1 MNIHEYQ
8 AKQLFSSYGINV
20 LKGDIAFNVDD
31 AVKIAEGIDSKK
43 WVVKAQIHAGGRGKG
58 GGVKIANSIKEV
70 EEYSNNI
77 LGMNLITPQTGA
89 EGKKVL
95 KIYVEEGCQIK
106 KEYYLGIVLD
116 RAKGKFVMMASTEGG
131 MEIEKVAEEMPEK
144 IIKVILDP
152 LMGLS
157 GFQARQLSFALEIPK
172 EAMKDFV
179 RQVTLLSKI
188 AVEKDFT
195 LVEINPLIL
204 TEDNKV
210 IALDAK
216 VNIDDNALF
225 RNSDLKELLD
235 ESEVDPKE
243 LEAEKYDLSYVKLD
257 GKLGCM
263 VNGAGLAMATMD
275 IIKLKGSS
283 PANFLDV
290 GGGASKEK
298 VSGALK
304 IIISDKDVKAILINI
319 FGGIMRCDIIAEGI
333 VEAVNEMKL
342 DKPLIVRLEGTNVER
357 GKEILSNSGLE
368 IVTAKDLEDAAEKAV
383 SIVEKSTCQY

>member
-20 LKGDIAFNVDD
+20 LKGNIAFNVDD

-77 LGMNLITPQTGA
+77 LGMNLITPQTGV

-95 KIYVEEGCQIK
+95 KVYVEEGCQIK
-106 KEYYLGIVLD
+106 KEYYLGIILD

-152 LMGLS
+152 LMGLN
-157 GFQARQLSFALEIPK
+157 GFQARQLSFALGIPK

-383 SIVEKSTCQY
+383 SIVEK

>member
-235 ESEVDPKE
+235 ESEVDPRE

-383 SIVEKSTCQY
+383 SIVEK

>member
-8 AKQLFSSYGINV
+8 AKQLFNSYGINV

-31 AVKIAEGIDSKK
+31 AVKIAEGINSKK

-58 GGVKIANSIKEV
+58 GGVKIANSINEV

-77 LGMNLITPQTGA
+77 LGMNLITPQTGV

-95 KIYVEEGCQIK
+95 KVYVEEGCQIK

-152 LMGLS
+152 LMGLN

-383 SIVEKSTCQY
+383 SIVEK

>member
-152 LMGLS
+152 LMGLND
-157 GFQARQLSFALEIPK
+157 FQARQLSFALEIPK
-172 EAMKDFV
+172 EAIKDFV

-204 TEDNKV
+204 TEENKV

-383 SIVEKSTCQY
+383 SIVEK

>member
-20 LKGDIAFNVDD
+20 LKGDVAFNVDD

-77 LGMNLITPQTGA
+77 LGMNLITPQTGV

-95 KIYVEEGCQIK
+95 KVYVEEGCQIK

-152 LMGLS
+152 LMGLN

-172 EAMKDFV
+172 EAMKDFI

-383 SIVEKSTCQY
+383 SVVEK

>member
-31 AVKIAEGIDSKK
+31 AVKIAEGINSEK

-77 LGMNLITPQTGA
+77 LGMNLITPQTGV

-95 KIYVEEGCQIK
+95 KVYVEEGCQIK

-152 LMGLS
+152 LMGLNS
-157 GFQARQLSFALEIPK
+157 FQARQLSFALEIPK

-383 SIVEKSTCQY
+383 SIVEK

>member
-95 KIYVEEGCQIK
+95 KVYVEEGCQIK

-157 GFQARQLSFALEIPK
+157 SFQARQLSFALEIPK

-383 SIVEKSTCQY
+383 SIVEK

>member
-31 AVKIAEGIDSKK
+31 AVKIAEGIDTKK

-77 LGMNLITPQTGA
+77 LGMNLITPQTGV

-95 KIYVEEGCQIK
+95 KVYVEEGCQIK

-152 LMGLS
+152 LMGLN
-157 GFQARQLSFALEIPK
+157 GFQARQLSFALGIPK

-383 SIVEKSTCQY
+383 SIVEK

>member
-20 LKGDIAFNVDD
+20 LKGNIAFNVDD
-31 AVKIAEGIDSKK
+31 AVKIAEGIDAKK

-77 LGMNLITPQTGA
+77 LGMNLITPQTGV

-243 LEAEKYDLSYVKLD
+243 LQAEKYDLSYVKLD

-342 DKPLIVRLEGTNVER
+342 EKPLIVRLEGTNVER

-383 SIVEKSTCQY
+383 SIVEK

>member
-1 MNIHEYQ
+1 MNIHDYQ

-20 LKGDIAFNVDD
+20 LNGDIAFNVDD

-77 LGMNLITPQTGA
+77 LGMNLITPQTGV

-95 KIYVEEGCQIK
+95 IIHVEEGCQIK

-152 LMGLS
+152 LMGLN
-157 GFQARQLSFALEIPK
+157 GFQARQLSFALGIPK

-383 SIVEKSTCQY
+383 SIVEK

>member
-77 LGMNLITPQTGA
+77 LGMNLITPQTGV

-95 KIYVEEGCQIK
+95 KVYVEEGCQIK

-152 LMGLS
+152 LMGLN

-179 RQVTLLSKI
+179 RQVTLLSKV

-383 SIVEKSTCQY
+383 SIVEK

>member
-31 AVKIAEGIDSKK
+31 AVKIAEGINSKK

-116 RAKGKFVMMASTEGG
+116 RTKGKFVMMASTEGG

-383 SIVEKSTCQY
+383 SIVEK

>member
-20 LKGDIAFNVDD
+20 LKGDIAFNVND

-77 LGMNLITPQTGA
+77 LGMNLITPQTGV

-95 KIYVEEGCQIK
+95 KVYVEEGCQIK

-157 GFQARQLSFALEIPK
+157 SFQARQLSFALEIPK
-172 EAMKDFV
+172 DAIKDFV

-257 GKLGCM
+257 GTLGCM

-290 GGGASKEK
+290 GGGATKEK

-383 SIVEKSTCQY
+383 SIVEK

>member
-20 LKGDIAFNVDD
+20 LKGDVAFNVDD
-31 AVKIAEGIDSKK
+31 AVKIAEGIDSNK

-77 LGMNLITPQTGA
+77 LGMNLITPQTGV
-89 EGKKVL
+89 EGKKVF
-95 KIYVEEGCQIK
+95 KVYVEEGCQIK

-152 LMGLS
+152 LMGLN

-172 EAMKDFV
+172 EAIKDFV

-383 SIVEKSTCQY
+383 NLVEK

>member
-77 LGMNLITPQTGA
+77 LGMNLITPQTGV

-95 KIYVEEGCQIK
+95 KVYVEEGCQIK
-106 KEYYLGIVLD
+106 KEYYLGIILD

-152 LMGLS
+152 LMGLN

-333 VEAVNEMKL
+333 VQAVNEMKL

-383 SIVEKSTCQY
+383 SIVEK

>member
-342 DKPLIVRLEGTNVER
+342 DKPLIVRLEGTNVAR

-383 SIVEKSTCQY
+383 SIVEK

>member
-20 LKGDIAFNVDD
+20 LRGDIAFNVDD

-77 LGMNLITPQTGA
+77 LGMNLITPQTGV

-95 KIYVEEGCQIK
+95 KVYVEEGCQIK

-152 LMGLS
+152 LMGLN

-275 IIKLKGSS
+275 IIKLKASS

-368 IVTAKDLEDAAEKAV
+368 IVRAKDLEDAAEKAV
-383 SIVEKSTCQY
+383 SIVEK

>member
-77 LGMNLITPQTGA
+77 LGMNLITPQTGV

-95 KIYVEEGCQIK
+95 KVYVEEGCQIK
-106 KEYYLGIVLD
+106 KEYYLGIILD

-152 LMGLS
+152 LMGLN

-333 VEAVNEMKL
+333 VQAVNEMKL

-357 GKEILSNSGLE
+357 GKEILSNSELE

-383 SIVEKSTCQY
+383 SIVEK

>member
-77 LGMNLITPQTGA
+77 LGMNLITPQTGV

-95 KIYVEEGCQIK
+95 KVYVEEGCQIK

-152 LMGLS
+152 LMGLND
-157 GFQARQLSFALEIPK
+157 FQARQLSFALEIPK
-172 EAMKDFV
+172 EAIKDFV

-383 SIVEKSTCQY
+383 SIVEK

>member
-20 LKGDIAFNVDD
+20 LKGDVAFNVDD

-77 LGMNLITPQTGA
+77 LGMNLITPQTGV

-95 KIYVEEGCQIK
+95 KVYVEEGCQIK

-152 LMGLS
+152 LMGLND
-157 GFQARQLSFALEIPK
+157 FQARQLSFALEIPK
-172 EAMKDFV
+172 EAIKDFS

-383 SIVEKSTCQY
+383 RIVEK

>member
-152 LMGLS
+152 LIGLS

-357 GKEILSNSGLE
+357 GKEIMSNSGLE

-383 SIVEKSTCQY
+383 SIVEK

>member
-77 LGMNLITPQTGA
+77 LGMNLITPQTGV
-89 EGKKVL
+89 EGKKVF
-95 KIYVEEGCQIK
+95 KVYVEEGCQIK

-116 RAKGKFVMMASTEGG
+116 RTKGKFVMMASTEGG

-152 LMGLS
+152 LMGLN

-357 GKEILSNSGLE
+357 GKEILSNSELE

-383 SIVEKSTCQY
+383 SIVEK

>member
-152 LMGLS
+152 LMGLND
-157 GFQARQLSFALEIPK
+157 FQARQLSFALEIPK

-383 SIVEKSTCQY
+383 SIVEK

>member
-383 SIVEKSTCQY
+383 NIVEK

>member
-77 LGMNLITPQTGA
+77 LGMNLITPQTGV

-95 KIYVEEGCQIK
+95 KVYVEEGCQIK

-152 LMGLS
+152 LMGLN

-342 DKPLIVRLEGTNVER
+342 DKPLIVRLEGTNVKR

-383 SIVEKSTCQY
+383 SLVEK

>member
-31 AVKIAEGIDSKK
+31 AVKIAGGIDSKK

-77 LGMNLITPQTGA
+77 LGMNLITPQTGV

-95 KIYVEEGCQIK
+95 KVYVEEGCQIK

-152 LMGLS
+152 LMGLN

-383 SIVEKSTCQY
+383 SIVEK

>member
-70 EEYSNNI
+70 EAYSNNI
-77 LGMNLITPQTGA
+77 LGMNLITPQTGV

-95 KIYVEEGCQIK
+95 KVYVEEGCQIK

-152 LMGLS
+152 LMGLN

-383 SIVEKSTCQY
+383 SIVEK

>member
-20 LKGDIAFNVDD
+20 LKGNIAFNVDD
-31 AVKIAEGIDSKK
+31 AVNIAEGIDSKK

-77 LGMNLITPQTGA
+77 LGMNLITPQTGV

-95 KIYVEEGCQIK
+95 KVYVEEGCQIK

-152 LMGLS
+152 LMGLN

-333 VEAVNEMKL
+333 VQAVNEMKL

-357 GKEILSNSGLE
+357 GKEILSNSELE

-383 SIVEKSTCQY
+383 SIVEK

>member
-77 LGMNLITPQTGA
+77 LGMNLITPQTGV
-89 EGKKVL
+89 EGKKVF
-95 KIYVEEGCQIK
+95 KVYVEEGCQIK

-152 LMGLS
+152 LMGLN

-257 GKLGCM
+257 GKLGRM

-290 GGGASKEK
+290 GGGASKQK

-383 SIVEKSTCQY
+383 SIVEK

>member
-152 LMGLS
+152 LMGLND
-157 GFQARQLSFALEIPK
+157 FQARQLSFALEIPK

-290 GGGASKEK
+290 GGGATKEK

-383 SIVEKSTCQY
+383 SIVEK

>member
-8 AKQLFSSYGINV
+8 AKRLFSSYGINV

-31 AVKIAEGIDSKK
+31 AVKIAEGINSKK

-77 LGMNLITPQTGA
+77 LGMNLITPQTGV

-152 LMGLS
+152 LMGLN

-333 VEAVNEMKL
+333 VEAVDEMKL

-383 SIVEKSTCQY
+383 SIVEK

>member
-1 MNIHEYQ
+1 MNIHDYQ

-20 LKGDIAFNVDD
+20 LNGDIAFNVDD

-77 LGMNLITPQTGA
+77 LGMNLITPQTGV

-95 KIYVEEGCQIK
+95 KVYVEEGCQIK

-152 LMGLS
+152 LMGLN

-383 SIVEKSTCQY
+383 SVVEK

>member
-77 LGMNLITPQTGA
+77 LGMNLITPQTGV

-152 LMGLS
+152 LMGLN

-383 SIVEKSTCQY
+383 SIVEK

>member
-20 LKGDIAFNVDD
+20 LEGDIAFNVDD

-58 GGVKIANSIKEV
+58 GGVKIATSIKEV

-77 LGMNLITPQTGA
+77 LGMNLITPQTGV

-95 KIYVEEGCQIK
+95 KVYVEEGCQIK
-106 KEYYLGIVLD
+106 REYYLGIVLD

-152 LMGLS
+152 LMGLN

-290 GGGASKEK
+290 GGGATKEK

-383 SIVEKSTCQY
+383 SIVEK

>member
-77 LGMNLITPQTGA
+77 LGMNLITPQTGV

-95 KIYVEEGCQIK
+95 KVYVEEGCQIK

-152 LMGLS
+152 LMGLN

-179 RQVTLLSKI
+179 RQMTLLSNI

-383 SIVEKSTCQY
+383 SIVEK

>member
-77 LGMNLITPQTGA
+77 LGMNLITPQTGV

-95 KIYVEEGCQIK
+95 KVYVEEGCQIK

-152 LMGLS
+152 LMGLND
-157 GFQARQLSFALEIPK
+157 FQARQLSFALEIPK
-172 EAMKDFV
+172 EAIKDFS

-383 SIVEKSTCQY
+383 SIVEK

>member
-8 AKQLFSSYGINV
+8 AKQLFTSYGINV

-77 LGMNLITPQTGA
+77 LGMNLITPQTGV

-95 KIYVEEGCQIK
+95 KVYVEEGCQIK

-152 LMGLS
+152 LMGLN
-157 GFQARQLSFALEIPK
+157 GFQARQLSFALGIPK

-383 SIVEKSTCQY
+383 SIVEK